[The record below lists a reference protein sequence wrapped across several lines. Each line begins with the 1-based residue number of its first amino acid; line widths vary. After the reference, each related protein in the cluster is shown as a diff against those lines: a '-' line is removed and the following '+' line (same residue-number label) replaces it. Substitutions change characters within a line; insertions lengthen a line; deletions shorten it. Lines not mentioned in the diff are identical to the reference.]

1 MSFGHSMPGYFKQ
14 MDIIGKPLN
23 TQDSENLGIIK
34 DRESAIGDEIK
45 KVEDAGATDQDMNKR
60 DIWTAKQRIVSLV
73 DEGTWCPLHSLY
85 NPEENKNGSTSII
98 DGLGRVDGRWVM
110 ILASD
115 NKKIMGAW
123 VPGQSENILRAL
135 DIAERLH
142 IPVVWLLNCSGVQL
156 DKQEFVFA
164 NRRGGGT
171 PFFRHAALQQAGVPI
186 IVGIYGTNPAGGG
199 YHSISP
205 TVLIAHKDANMAV
218 GGAGI
223 VGGMNPKGYIDEEGA
238 EALIKV
244 SKEATSTPPGRVE
257 IHHKETGFFRE
268 VAGSEEEVLE
278 EIKKYV
284 RALPAYDKDFFRVDT
299 PKDPRFSPVDLYS
312 LVPAN
317 QRKSYDIKEVIARLF
332 DGSEVMEYKSEYGP
346 EIFAGLAKISGMLVG
361 VIANTQGFLLNYP
374 EYYDGN
380 STGMGGKLYRQG
392 LIKMSEFVTFCSRDR
407 IPMVWIQDTTGID
420 VGDIAEKA
428 EMLGLGQSLI
438 YSIQNSD
445 IPQMGITLRKGAAAA
460 HYVVGGPQCE
470 HNVFSLGTAVTEM
483 YVMNAETA
491 AAAMYSRR
499 LVKDAESGKPLTETI
514 EKMNNLINDYKE
526 KSTPEFCAKLGLV
539 DEVVNFMDIRKYI
552 TAFTE
557 ATYQNPVSFC
567 AFHQML
573 TPRVCRE
580 SKNTK

>member
-1 MSFGHSMPGYFKQ
+1 MSFGHSMPKYFKQ
-14 MDIIGKPLN
+14 MDPIGKALN
-23 TQDSENLGIIK
+23 NKDEENLDILKG
-34 DRESAIGDEIK
+34 REEEIESLIK
-45 KVEDAGATDQDMNKR
+45 KVEDSGATDEDMNKR
-60 DIWTAKQRIVSLV
+60 GIWTAKQRIASLV

-85 NPEENKNGSTSII
+85 NPSGNKNGSTSII
-98 DGLGRVDGRWVM
+98 DGLGRIDGRWVM

-123 VPGQSENILRAL
+123 VPGQAENILRAL
-135 DIAERLH
+135 DTAERLH

-156 DKQEFVFA
+156 DVQELVYA

-223 VGGMNPKGYIDEEGA
+223 VGGMNPKGFVDEEGA

-244 SKEATSTPPGRVE
+244 TKETVSTPPGRVE
-257 IHHKETGFFRE
+257 IHHNETGFFRE
-268 VAGSEEEVLE
+268 VAGTEEEVLE

-284 RALPAYDKDFFRVDT
+284 RALPAYDKDFFRVDD
-299 PKDPRFSPVDLYS
+299 PKDPAFSPVDLYS

-317 QRKSYDIKEVIARLF
+317 QRKIYDVKDILARLL
-332 DGSEVMEYKSEYGP
+332 DSSEVLEFKEGYGP
-346 EIFAGLAKISGMLVG
+346 EMFTGLAKVSGLLVG
-361 VIANTQGFLLNYP
+361 VVANVQGFLMNYP
-374 EYYDGN
+374 DYYEEN
-380 STGMGGKLYRQG
+380 KTSIGGKLYRQG
-392 LIKMSEFVTFCSRDR
+392 LIKMSEFVTFCSRDK
-407 IPMVWIQDTTGID
+407 IPMIWIQDTTGID

-438 YSIQNSD
+438 YSIQNSN
-445 IPQMGITLRKGAAAA
+445 IPQMEITLRKGTAAA
-460 HYVVGGPQCE
+460 HYVLGGPQGE
-470 HNVFSLGTAVTEM
+470 TNAFSLGTVTTEM
-483 YVMNAETA
+483 NVMNGETA

-499 LVKDAESGKPLTETI
+499 LVKDKDSGKPLTETI
-514 EKMNNLINDYKE
+514 DKMNKLIDDYKE

-539 DEVVNFMDIRKYI
+539 DEVVNFMDIRKYMV
-552 TAFTE
+552 AFTE
-557 ATYQNPVSFC
+557 SAYQNPTSIC

-573 TPRVCRE
+573 TPRACKE
-580 SKNTK
+580 SKQN